1 MLSSRAMQ
9 VGSEIFNRQ
18 TETRAPAIKLDGVEI
33 RLVRLPFIE
42 PF

>member
-9 VGSEIFNRQ
+9 LCSEISNRQ
-18 TETRAPAIKLDGVEI
+18 TETTGPAIKLDGVEI
-33 RLVRLPFIE
+33 RLVRLPLIE